1 MTIAMQDSLWRLRV
15 LKSFPVCLD
24 QLCQPLVALGNL
36 EADLGLRIVLGQQCG
51 SLPPC
56 LSALAVNSGVP
67 IFWHAFAFLQP
78 DGRFDVL
85 ECMTG
90 DEARARAAHYRQL
103 ARQMTDGVAR
113 DELFKLAAEYV
124 RWSRDCPVLSA
135 PAVPPTLAEATR
147 MWRRMP
153 KNPLKTRHKRG

>member
-1 MTIAMQDSLWRLRV
+1 MQDSLWRLRV
-15 LKSFPVCLD
+15 LKSFPVSLD

-36 EADLGLRIVLGQQCG
+36 EADLGLRIVLGQQSG

-113 DELFKLAAEYV
+113 DELFKLAAEYDALV
-124 RWSRDCPVLSA
+124 ERLSGPVGTGRVYRA
-135 PAVPPTLAEATR
+135 RFFGHKVEFK
-147 MWRRMP
+147 RR
-153 KNPLKTRHKRG
+153 R

>member
-1 MTIAMQDSLWRLRV
+1 VTIAMQDSLWRLRV

-90 DEARARAAHYRQL
+90 DEARGRAAHYRQL

-113 DELFKLAAEYV
+113 DELFKLAAEYDALV
-124 RWSRDCPVLSA
+124 ERLSGPVGTGRA
-135 PAVPPTLAEATR
+135 PHSGGGDSHVEAHAKKSTEDPP
-147 MWRRMP
+147 
-153 KNPLKTRHKRG
+153 